1 MNMKILLSVLA
12 GIIVSFSCSG
22 QNNSLGHSDPQA
34 KQVLDR
40 ASAKIKSCKA
50 IQASFTLEI
59 QDEQGN
65 SQGVKKGTILMKGN
79 KYKVDLTGQE
89 IYNDGKTNWT
99 YDKSSNEVTITKPDP
114 SSNSLASPQTLLT
127 DFYDKDFLY
136 NMNGEQKLDG
146 KTVQE
151 IEMTPVDKS
160 RNFHKIYLYID
171 KKSHLISSG
180 KILDKN
186 GNRYI
191 YTINNLN
198 GKASLSDAS
207 FVFDKSKHPGVEE
220 VDLRQ

>member
-1 MNMKILLSVLA
+1 MKILLSVLA
-12 GIIVSFSCSG
+12 GIIVSFRCSG

-40 ASAKIKSCKA
+40 ASAKIKSFKA

-59 QDEQGN
+59 QDGQGN
-65 SQGVKKGTILMKGN
+65 SQGIKRGTILMKGN

-136 NMNGEQKLDG
+136 KMNGEQKLGG

-151 IEMTPVDKS
+151 IEMTPVDKT

-186 GNRYI
+186 GNRYV

-198 GKASLSDAS
+198 GKASISDAS

>member
-1 MNMKILLSVLA
+1 MKILLSVLA

-40 ASAKIKSCKA
+40 ASAKIKSFKA

-59 QDEQGN
+59 QDGQGN

-136 NMNGEQKLDG
+136 KMNGEQKLGG

-151 IEMTPVDKS
+151 IEMTPVDKT

-186 GNRYI
+186 GNRYV

-198 GKASLSDAS
+198 GKASISDAS

>member
-1 MNMKILLSVLA
+1 MKILLSVLA

-40 ASAKIKSCKA
+40 ASAKIKSFKA

-59 QDEQGN
+59 QDGQGN
-65 SQGVKKGTILMKGN
+65 SQGIKRGTILMKGN

-136 NMNGEQKLDG
+136 KMNGEQKLGG

-151 IEMTPVDKS
+151 IEMTPVDKT

-186 GNRYI
+186 GNRYV

-198 GKASLSDAS
+198 GKASISDAS